1 MSSNFCQKLPG
12 LKLNDLQMSETSRL
26 KAGNS
31 GYGEL
36 TRRDIVAE
44 TNRLNTQ
51 AETARLTL
59 ILMAEP
65 GVFNDIL
72 LCINSRITVLE

>member
-1 MSSNFCQKLPG
+1 
-12 LKLNDLQMSETSRL
+12 MSETSRL

-36 TRRDIVAE
+36 IRRDKVAE
-44 TNRLNTQ
+44 ASRLNTQ
-51 AETARLTL
+51 AETACLIL

-65 GVFNDIL
+65 GVFNIL
-72 LCINSRITVLE
+72 LCINSRVTVLE

>member
-1 MSSNFCQKLPG
+1 
-12 LKLNDLQMSETSRL
+12 MSETSRL

-31 GYGEL
+31 GYGEF
-36 TRRDIVAE
+36 TCRDKVAE
-44 TNRLNTQ
+44 ASRPNTQ
-51 AETARLTL
+51 AETARLIL

-72 LCINSRITVLE
+72 LCINSRVTALE